1 MVGIHVDTSARN
13 SAVKSLRGII
23 YDARVHTNRIL
34 KKWGPLFLTILSD
47 GSSVSRS
54 TFTGKYLIGVAWKML
69 RKYFPKLIVSTKQN
83 FISYFIAIDVCRS
96 RSSPNYLLEFPKK
109 CPKLP
114 SKLVTKNDF
123 PKNHHLSIS
132 LAFSKS
138 FTFIFWH
145 IFNFAYAACVR
156 SKALTQVE
164 MTLQASASGL
174 SDEDGQKLS
183 TLRTRLVTGN
193 VEKPMRICQGPPF
206 TPSYYRRS
214 FGQNWIE
221 RVLDPGSVWN

>member
-1 MVGIHVDTSARN
+1 MKNAAKVFSETD
-13 SAVKSLRGII
+13 
-23 YDARVHTNRIL
+23 RID
-34 KKWGPLFLTILSD
+34 K
-47 GSSVSRS
+47 
-54 TFTGKYLIGVAWKML
+54 
-69 RKYFPKLIVSTKQN
+69 TK
-83 FISYFIAIDVCRS
+83 FYFIFHRDRCMSFTLITKI
-96 RSSPNYLLEFPKK
+96 SSWVSKK
-109 CPKLP
+109 MSKIP

-132 LAFSKS
+132 FFFSKS

-193 VEKPMRICQGPPF
+193 VEKPMRTCQGPPF